1 MIFGDRKMKNFIKFL
16 EFLCDNKTLLLVCFL
31 LTTVVELFM
40 ALICST
46 SPALWVLSNL
56 IMAIAMVFIAKWN
69 TTYEE
74 NIKQVED

>member
-1 MIFGDRKMKNFIKFL
+1 MKNFIKFL
-16 EFLCDNKTLLLVCFL
+16 EFLWDNKTLLLVCFL

-46 SPALWVLSNL
+46 SPALWILSNL